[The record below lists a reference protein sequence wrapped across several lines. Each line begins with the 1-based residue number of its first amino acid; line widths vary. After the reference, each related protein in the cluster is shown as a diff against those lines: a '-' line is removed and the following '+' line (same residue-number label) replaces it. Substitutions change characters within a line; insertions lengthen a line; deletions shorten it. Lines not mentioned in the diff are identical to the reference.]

1 MHRRIKGIL
10 IMNKKK
16 YWLDKKANITKIYI
30 ALWTI
35 GIFLI
40 LGDFVIHR
48 HEDFK
53 TAELFGFYGVYGF
66 VGCVILVLVAK
77 VLRKIVMRNEDY
89 YDT

>member
-1 MHRRIKGIL
+1 
-10 IMNKKK
+10 MNKKR

-35 GIFLI
+35 GILLI
-40 LGDFVIHR
+40 LADFVIHR

-53 TAELFGFYGVYGF
+53 TAELFGFYGAYGF